1 MIRSLLVICAL
12 FIGFNSFAQ
21 ADVVQWKFESKKV
34 SDKKY
39 EVKLIAVVKNPWHI
53 YSISTPDGGPVP
65 TKISFTK
72 NPLTSFDGNVKEV
85 GKLETHFEEVF
96 DVDTKFFNDKVEFV
110 QLVNVRGN
118 AKTSVTGSVEFMACN
133 DKECLPP
140 KSVPFTIALK

>member
-1 MIRSLLVICAL
+1 MAVPFL
-12 FIGFNSFAQ
+12 Q
-21 ADVVQWKFESKKV
+21 KFP
-34 SDKKY
+34 
-39 EVKLIAVVKNPWHI
+39 LRRIL
-53 YSISTPDGGPVP
+53 
-65 TKISFTK
+65 
-72 NPLTSFDGNVKEV
+72 LTSLDGNVKEV